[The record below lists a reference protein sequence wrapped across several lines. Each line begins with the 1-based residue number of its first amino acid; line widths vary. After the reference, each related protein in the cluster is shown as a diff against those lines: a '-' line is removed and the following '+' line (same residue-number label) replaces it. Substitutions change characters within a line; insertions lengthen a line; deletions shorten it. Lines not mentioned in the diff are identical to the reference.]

1 MKPSP
6 GNTPEKV
13 RAKLSNI
20 FELPADVVL
29 DLPRFM
35 LVGNSSLLIENH
47 EGILEYSEM
56 LVRVATKEGTVAV
69 TGQELELEE
78 ISTDQIMISGRISAL
93 KWPE

>member
-1 MKPSP
+1 MKPLS
-6 GNTPEKV
+6 GDTPDKV
-13 RAKLSNI
+13 KLRLSNL

-47 EGILEYSEM
+47 DGILEYNEM
-56 LVRVATKEGTVAV
+56 LIRIATKEGTVCV

-78 ISTDQIMISGRISAL
+78 ISTDQIMISGRIGAL
-93 KWPE
+93 KWPD